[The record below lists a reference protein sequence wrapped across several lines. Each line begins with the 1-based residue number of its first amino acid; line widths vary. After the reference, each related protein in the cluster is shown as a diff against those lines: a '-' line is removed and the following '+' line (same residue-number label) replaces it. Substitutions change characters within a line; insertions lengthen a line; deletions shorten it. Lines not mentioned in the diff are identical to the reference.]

1 MYTRIA
7 RQPIFRSG
15 KELYG
20 YELLYR
26 DTPEST
32 AAEIV
37 DEDAATQ
44 NVLSDAIT
52 VFGISKLTKGH
63 PAFINFTASLI
74 LEDFA
79 YLADPE
85 KIVIEMP
92 QSFEITQELI
102 EKLSE
107 HKKNG
112 YKIALS
118 GYNCDLMEYDKVM
131 DFIDIIKVDFLS
143 TTPRQQEEAVKRN
156 RGSGITIVAE
166 KLETRESYERARNLG
181 YELFQGYFLER
192 PLVVSQRIPEL
203 SASSYGRIVNELQ
216 KPNVDFE
223 TCSRVIQS
231 DAVLTYMFLRQVQT
245 SNRYRSYKASDI
257 KKGMVM
263 MGASELRRWLFLV
276 LMRQNSV
283 AHSDELSKKA
293 YLRGRFIERL
303 MDNCDGAPES
313 TQGFLL
319 GMFSLLDKILG
330 TQMEELLDEL
340 SIDPELKSALL
351 EKAENKYT
359 TFLQFV
365 MIYEMDNPRLLF
377 PDIGLRI
384 KMEDVSDL
392 YKQCVAETGA
402 AFENIG
408 GHSKC

>member
-7 RQPIFRSG
+7 RQPIFG
-15 KELYG
+15 PDKELYG

-37 DEDAATQ
+37 NDDAATQ

-63 PAFINFTASLI
+63 PAFINFTESLI

-79 YLADPE
+79 FLADPD

-92 QSFEITQELI
+92 QSFNISAELV
-102 EKLSE
+102 EKLRE
-107 HKKNG
+107 HKRNG
-112 YKIALS
+112 YTIALS
-118 GYNCDLMEYDKVM
+118 GYNCDNDYEQV
-131 DFIDIIKVDFLS
+131 IDCVQIIKVDFLS
-143 TTPRQQEEAVKRN
+143 TTPRQQEEAIKKN
-156 RGSGITIVAE
+156 RGRDVIFVAE
-166 KLETRESYERARNLG
+166 KLETRESYERARKLG

-192 PLVVSQRIPEL
+192 PLVISQRVPEL

-223 TCSRVIQS
+223 TCSKVIQS

-245 SNRYRSYKASDI
+245 PNHYRTYTASDI

-263 MGASELRRWLFLV
+263 MGASELRRWLFMV
-276 LMRQNSV
+276 LMRQHTV
-283 AHSDELSKKA
+283 AHSDELSRKA

-303 MDNCDGAPES
+303 MENCDDAPES

-330 TQMEELLDEL
+330 TGMDELLSEL
-340 SIDPELKSALL
+340 SIDSELKSALL
-351 EKAENKYT
+351 EKADNKYT

-365 MIYEMDNPRLLF
+365 MVYEMDNPRLLF
-377 PDIGLRI
+377 PDIGLRLN
-384 KMEDVSDL
+384 ESEVSSL
-392 YKQCVAETGA
+392 YEQCVNETDA

-408 GHSKC
+408 GHVRC